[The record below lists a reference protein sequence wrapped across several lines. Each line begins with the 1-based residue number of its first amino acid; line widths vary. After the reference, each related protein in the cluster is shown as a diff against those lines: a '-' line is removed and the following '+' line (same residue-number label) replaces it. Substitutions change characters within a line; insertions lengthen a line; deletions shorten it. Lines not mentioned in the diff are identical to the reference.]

1 MLESQFLSEDD
12 LPVWGFVGE
21 ISEDDVAMVYTHY
34 IFSIIYNEDRI
45 IEIKLAQESPIAVKE
60 GSTIIFRYTVQWN
73 PTDIEFEHRFDRY
86 LDDKF
91 FEHQVHWFSIF
102 NSFMMVFFLA
112 GLVVLILLRTLKQD
126 YAKYAKDED
135 EEDGLEGA
143 DDGGWKMVHG
153 DVFRAPT
160 HLSIFSALIGTGTQ
174 LVILAFCLIFLSV
187 GFYHECASST
197 LFIFFLH
204 SYRLNPLFRRGS
216 IVTAMVV
223 CYAFTSFI
231 SGYVGGSYYV
241 KNGGKH
247 WIKTL
252 LYTALLLPGVV
263 SGLAFLLNWVAVA
276 YGSLAAIPF
285 VTMLV
290 VVLIWSFI
298 SLPLTF
304 FGTIIGRN
312 WAGSPDY
319 PCRIAPVP
327 RLIPD
332 KTWHQEPLI
341 HVLLGGILP
350 FGSIFIEMYFVFTA
364 FWQYKYYYVFGFLFL
379 VYIIM
384 ILVSICVTIVS
395 TYFLLN
401 SEDYR
406 WQWTSFGTAFST
418 AAYVFLYAIYYFFA
432 RTHMFGFMQISFYFG
447 YMFLFCLTIGLV
459 CGAVGFLGSEMFV
472 RRIYKNIKID

>member
-1 MLESQFLSEDD
+1 M
-12 LPVWGFVGE
+12 PVWGFVGE
-21 ISEDDVAMVYTHY
+21 TSTDESKELVYSHFL
-34 IFSIIYNEDRI
+34 FSISYNEDRI
-45 IEIKLAQESPIAVKE
+45 IEVKLTQDSPVPIKQGVNLV
-60 GSTIIFRYTVQWN
+60 FRYTVQWN

-126 YAKYAKDED
+126 YAKYSKDED

-153 DVFRAPT
+153 DVFRAPPN
-160 HLSIFSALIGTGTQ
+160 LSIFSALIGTGTQ

-187 GFYHECASST
+187 GFYHECVHFFDGSQAGSRDFSDSET
-197 LFIFFLH
+197 SIFLSH
-204 SYRLNPLFRRGS
+204 RRGS
-216 IVTAMVV
+216 IVTSMIV

-263 SGLAFLLNWVAVA
+263 SGVAFFLNWIAVA

-285 VTMLV
+285 STMVV
-290 VVLIWSFI
+290 VVLIWSFV
-298 SLPLTF
+298 SLPLVF

-312 WAGSPDY
+312 WAGSPDA
-319 PCRIAPVP
+319 PCRVAPVP

-332 KTWHQEPLI
+332 KAWYQEPMI
-341 HVLLGGILP
+341 HVILGGILP

-379 VYIIM
+379 VYVIM

-406 WQWTSFGTAFST
+406 WQWTSFGTGFST
-418 AAYVFLYAIYYFFA
+418 GGYVFLYAIYYFLA
-432 RTHMFGFMQISFYFG
+432 RTHMSGFMQTTFYFG
-447 YMFLFCLTIGLV
+447 YMFLFCLAIGLV
-459 CGAVGFLGSEMFV
+459 CGGVGFLGSEMFV
-472 RRIYKNIKID
+472 RRIYRNIKID

>member
-1 MLESQFLSEDD
+1 MFICLILQDD

-21 ISEDDVAMVYTHY
+21 ISEDDNELVYSHW
-34 IFSIIYNEDRI
+34 IFTISYNEDRV
-45 IEIKLAQESPIAVKE
+45 IEVKLHQDAPVAVKE
-60 GSTIIFRYTVQWN
+60 GTPISFKYTVQWT
-73 PTDIEFEHRFDRY
+73 PTDVEYEHRFDRY

-91 FEHQVHWFSIF
+91 FQHQVHWFSIF

-126 YAKYAKDED
+126 FAKYAKDDD
-135 EEDGLEGA
+135 EEDGLEST
-143 DDGGWKMVHG
+143 DDGGWKIIHG
-153 DVFRAPT
+153 DVFRAPSN
-160 HLSIFSALIGTGTQ
+160 LSIFSALIGTGTQ

-187 GFYHECASST
+187 GFYHEYAPP
-197 LFIFFLH
+197 LFLFSISLRFLT
-204 SYRLNPLFRRGS
+204 PALFRRGS
-216 IVTAMVV
+216 IVTAMIV

-241 KNGGKH
+241 KNGGRQ

-263 SGLAFLLNWVAVA
+263 SGLAFLLNWVAMA

-285 VTMLV
+285 GTMVV

-319 PCRIAPVP
+319 PCRINPIP
-327 RLIPD
+327 RPIPQ
-332 KTWHQEPLI
+332 KAWHQEPMI

-350 FGSIFIEMYFVFTA
+350 FGSIFIEMFFVFTA
-364 FWQYKYYYVFGFLFL
+364 LWQYKYYYVFGFLFL

-384 ILVSICVTIVS
+384 IIVSICVTIVS

-401 SEDYR
+401 SEDYH

-418 AAYVFLYAIYYFFA
+418 GGYVFLYAIYYFLV
-432 RTHMFGFMQISFYFG
+432 RTHMSGLMQTSFYFG
-447 YMFLFCLTIGLV
+447 YMLLFCLTIGLV
-459 CGAVGFLGSEMFV
+459 CGAVGFLGSELFV
-472 RRIYKNIKID
+472 RRIYRNIKID